1 MKFSSLFA
9 SLALSALQTVAAPTP
24 EPAELAARAP
34 TLFLCGDSTMA
45 RSSDSLM
52 DGWGQYVGKYLNINV
67 VNRAIG
73 GRSSRSFWNEGRFQN
88 VANEVKA
95 GDIVVIEFGHNDV
108 GSPRS
113 NDNGRSVCP
122 GEGTETCVSDKT
134 GETVYTYTFY
144 IIQAS
149 RLMLAKGATVILSS
163 QTPKNQW
170 ATGSYVG
177 DAPRFVGYMQR
188 AASVQADS
196 RVTYVD
202 HHQAVSNMYRKL
214 GASATS
220 ALYLKAND
228 NTHTSPAGAD
238 LSAQAFVQAI
248 YQKLNG
254 ATSLAPHV
262 KTPIKTVY

>member
-1 MKFSSLFA
+1 MKFSTLFA
-9 SLALSALQTVAAPTP
+9 SLALNALQATAAPAP

-34 TLFLCGDSTMA
+34 TVYLCGDSTMA
-45 RSSDSLM
+45 RSSDTQM
-52 DGWGQYVGKYLNINV
+52 DGWGQYVSKYLTVNV

-122 GEGTETCVSDKT
+122 GEGTETCISDTT
-134 GETVYTYTFY
+134 GETVYTYIFY
-144 IIQAS
+144 VIQAS
-149 RLMLAKGATVILSS
+149 KLMLAKGATVILSS

-177 DAPRFVGYMQR
+177 TPSRFVAMQKK
-188 AASVQADS
+188 ATDTLANPSV
-196 RVTYVD
+196 TFVD
-202 HHQAVSNMYRKL
+202 HHQAVSNMYKKM
-214 GASATS
+214 GASAVG
-220 ALYLKAND
+220 ALYIKD
-228 NTHTSPAGAD
+228 NTHTSAYGAD
-238 LSAQAFVQAI
+238 LSSQAFVQAI

-254 ATSLAPHV
+254 TTSLAAHV
-262 KTPIKTVY
+262 KTPINIVY

>member
-1 MKFSSLFA
+1 MKFSLFA
-9 SLALSALQTVAAPTP
+9 SLALSALQVTAA
-24 EPAELAARAP
+24 PAELAARAP
-34 TLFLCGDSTMA
+34 TLYLCGDSTMA
-45 RSSDSLM
+45 RSSDPQM
-52 DGWGQYVGKYLNINV
+52 DGWGQYVSKYLNIAV

-134 GETVYTYTFY
+134 GETVYTYVFY
-144 IIQAS
+144 VIQAAK
-149 RLMLAKGATVILSS
+149 LMTAKGATLAD
-163 QTPKNQW
+163 PKNQW
-170 ATGSYVG
+170 ATGTWVG
-177 DAPRFVGYMQR
+177 TPSRFVPMQKK
-188 AASVQADS
+188 AATTINNPA
-196 RVTYVD
+196 VTFVD

-214 GASATS
+214 GASAVG
-220 ALYLKAND
+220 ALYIKD
-228 NTHTSPAGAD
+228 NTHTSAAGAD
-238 LSAQAFVQAI
+238 LSSQAFVQAI
-248 YQKLNG
+248 FQKMNG
-254 ATSLAPHV
+254 TTSLAAHV

>member
-1 MKFSSLFA
+1 MKFSSFFA
-9 SLALSALQTVAAPTP
+9 SLALGALRVAAA
-24 EPAELAARAP
+24 PAGELAARAP

-45 RSSDSLM
+45 RSSDAQM
-52 DGWGQYVGKYLNINV
+52 DGWGQYVGKYLNIAV

-73 GRSSRSFWNEGRFQN
+73 GRSSRSFWNEGRFQS

-122 GEGTETCVSDKT
+122 GEGTETCISDKT
-134 GETVYTYTFY
+134 GETVYTFVFY
-144 IIQAS
+144 VIQAA
-149 RLMLAKGATVILSS
+149 RLMTAKGATVVLSS

-170 ATGSYVG
+170 ATGTWDGTPS
-177 DAPRFVGYMQR
+177 RFVAMQQK
-188 AASVQADS
+188 AANALALPA
-196 RVTYVD
+196 VTFVD

-214 GASATS
+214 GSSAVR
-220 ALYLKAND
+220 ALYIKD

-248 YQKLNG
+248 YQKMNG
-254 ATSLAPHV
+254 ATSLAPYV
-262 KTPIKTVY
+262 KTPVKIVY